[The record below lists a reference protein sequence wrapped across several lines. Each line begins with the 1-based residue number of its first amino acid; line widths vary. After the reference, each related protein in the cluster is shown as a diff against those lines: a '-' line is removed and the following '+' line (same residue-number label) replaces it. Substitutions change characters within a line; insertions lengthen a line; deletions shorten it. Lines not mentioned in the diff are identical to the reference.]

1 MLEDAKC
8 HLLNTCSRS
17 TERDVDVAFTLRRAS
32 GICYHLP
39 AFNDNDDDAVQ
50 ISPTILTSCDEV
62 SEKEL
67 GSMRHRRAENRTI
80 ASFGRSEMTS
90 RLNMS
95 ASSAMVDMIARNRLE
110 YTRQREQTGVVC
122 I

>member
-1 MLEDAKC
+1 MDLMLEDAKC

-50 ISPTILTSCDEV
+50 ISPTILTSCDE
-62 SEKEL
+62 KEL
-67 GSMRHRRAENRTI
+67 GSMRHRRAENRT
-80 ASFGRSEMTS
+80 RP
-90 RLNMS
+90 
-95 ASSAMVDMIARNRLE
+95 
-110 YTRQREQTGVVC
+110 
-122 I
+122 